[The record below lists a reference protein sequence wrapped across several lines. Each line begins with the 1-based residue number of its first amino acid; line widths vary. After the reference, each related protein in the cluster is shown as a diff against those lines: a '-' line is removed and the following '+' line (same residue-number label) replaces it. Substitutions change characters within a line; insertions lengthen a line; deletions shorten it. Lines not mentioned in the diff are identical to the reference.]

1 MKIWLPSI
9 RAGTGSDVF
18 VERLAEGLAR
28 AGHEPVPQW
37 FDRRFEFAPWALRVV
52 APPSGTDIV
61 HAGSWQAFAFA
72 RDGLPLVVTEHHYI
86 GHPLFKPLRSPLQRA
101 YHRLHVR
108 RCVEASHARAD
119 AIVAVSRT
127 TADAI
132 FADSGRRVRVI
143 HNWIDA
149 GTFAPGPRD
158 AGSRPFTLLF
168 VGNPSRWKGSD
179 LLPRLASELGDGF
192 EIQMLQGL
200 RKGAVAVKG
209 PANLTSRPRV
219 PPAQMPAVYRSV
231 DAVLVVARYEA
242 FGYVALEV
250 MACGRPWP
258 VVRLVRGWSPACR
271 RGLRRGARDRCVPRG
286 LRCMPGRPILRR
298 SGDRRAAPPRPAPSQ
313 LTDFRSALVSSETAG
328 TRPTTRGRRCVHR
341 GLPRAACAPCAPPGS
356 ACVAMAS
363 PSCC

>member
-179 LLPRLASELGDGF
+179 LVPRLASELGDGF

-242 FGYVALEV
+242 FGYVALEA
-250 MACGRPWP
+250 MACGRPVVGFDTSGTSEICVDGETALLAP
-258 VVRLVRGWSPACR
+258 VGDIAGIAARARRLAADPGLWSALSAAGRRRAVEDFGEERAIAAYLEVYAACR
-271 RGLRRGARDRCVPRG
+271 DG
-286 LRCMPGRPILRR
+286 
-298 SGDRRAAPPRPAPSQ
+298 
-313 LTDFRSALVSSETAG
+313 
-328 TRPTTRGRRCVHR
+328 
-341 GLPRAACAPCAPPGS
+341 GS
-356 ACVAMAS
+356 
-363 PSCC
+363 